1 MSAADGVVR
10 ETIERVKM
18 SRSIDGVR
26 MTAEIEQTEERVL
39 ARAVRVRDELD
50 SPIGTAITI
59 SSLAEAELV
68 AETFAAIVSEMRD
81 YARRLKARG

>member
-68 AETFAAIVSEMRD
+68 AETFSAIVSEMRD